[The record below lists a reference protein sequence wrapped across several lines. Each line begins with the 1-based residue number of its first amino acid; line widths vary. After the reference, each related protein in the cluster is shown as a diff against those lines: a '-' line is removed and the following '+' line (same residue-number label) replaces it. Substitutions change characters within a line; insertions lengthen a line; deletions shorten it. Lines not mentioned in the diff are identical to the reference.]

1 MAASIRHD
9 AAGPA
14 VVAIPAWN
22 EAERIA
28 ACLSALGNQ
37 LRVPAGAV
45 LLANNC
51 IDGTEA
57 IARGVTL
64 PFRLDIRSV
73 VLPPGRGPC
82 RHGAPPGDASR
93 RRTGQPERHC
103 ADYRRRRHRSARLGS
118 TEPRRLGCRRR
129 GRLRPGRDRSERGA
143 AHPGAPARRRCA
155 GMPLCRSA
163 GCNHRGALPRS
174 CRYQAAPYGSVRR
187 QPGGDGRR
195 VQPGRRRSPGPTG
208 EDRALVAALA
218 RIDVPIRHDPAIRVT
233 VSGRL
238 DGRAPGGMADTMR
251 RRIVQQDEYTD
262 AQLEPAVD
270 AFRRA
275 DFRRRVWAAWADRNA
290 EPGPRRRICS
300 FAANVATR
308 CWPVRTAVPPGRTIE
323 RLSPVMHRRRVRFA
337 ELPRQIDYARELLT
351 FLTAPVIP

>member
-1 MAASIRHD
+1 MAANIRHD

-73 VLPPGRGPC
+73 FLPPGEAHAGM
-82 RHGAPPGDASR
+82 A
-93 RRTGQPERHC
+93 
-103 ADYRRRRHRSARLGS
+103 
-118 TEPRRLGCRRR
+118 RRLAMHHAAELASPNGIVLTTDADAIVPPDWVALNLDALAAGAEVVCGQAVIDPSEAQRIPPHLHADDALECHY
-129 GRLRPGRDRSERGA
+129 GDLLDAITEALCPDPSDTRPRHTAASGA
-143 AHPGAPARRRCA
+143 SLAVTV
-155 GMPLCRSA
+155 
-163 GCNHRGALPRS
+163 GALNR
-174 CRYQAAPYGSVRR
+174 V
-187 QPGGDGRR
+187 GG
-195 VQPGRRRSPGPTG
+195 VPLVPTA

-290 EPGPRRRICS
+290 EPELATDLQLRRETLHALLAGPYRG
-300 FAANVATR
+300 AAWAD
-308 CWPVRTAVPPGRTIE
+308 IE
-323 RLSPVMHRRRVRFA
+323 CLSPVMHRRRVRFA